1 LDKKIKELGF
11 YQIRNPSVPYVKEN
25 PTDYLVGK
33 RCAIPPSITLIKRN
47 LIPQRLMTYV
57 LAN

>member
-33 RCAIPPSITLIKRN
+33 RCAIPPSITFD
-47 LIPQRLMTYV
+47 
-57 LAN
+57 